1 MDIKYKGV
9 ESDPD
14 DFENLYYTRI
24 MITIITQLQNATF
37 GRLTMTA
44 RMKAGRMKA
53 AVCKVPEYRMFLNF
67 FLSNIYLFNIF
78 FPLDAII
85 LIGSPV

>member
-1 MDIKYKGV
+1 MRPNSHPVKGEYTTLKTVEKYMDIKYKGV

-14 DFENLYYTRI
+14 DFENLYSTRI
-24 MITIITQLQNATF
+24 MITITKLQNATF

-53 AVCKVPEYRMFLNF
+53 AVCKVPEYRMFLK
-67 FLSNIYLFNIF
+67 YFNQ
-78 FPLDAII
+78 
-85 LIGSPV
+85 

>member
-14 DFENLYYTRI
+14 DFENLYSTRI
-24 MITIITQLQNATF
+24 MNTITKLQNATF

-78 FPLDAII
+78 FPLEAII

>member
-1 MDIKYKGV
+1 MGPLKTIEKYMDIKYKGV

-24 MITIITQLQNATF
+24 MITITKLQNATF

-44 RMKAGRMKA
+44 RRKAGRMKA
-53 AVCKVPEYRMFLNF
+53 AVCKAPEYRMFLKSYF
-67 FLSNIYLFNIF
+67 CLSMTLLY
-78 FPLDAII
+78 
-85 LIGSPV
+85 